1 MKVVFM
7 GISQRSGI
15 SNKGQGTPYEM
26 SKIHFA
32 MNIEEINTPNM
43 TASGIGYQE
52 RQLDI
57 DPLCIDQ
64 FQALTPLTEVD
75 VTVEPKPNNF
85 SQTWVVGLN
94 QK

>member
-15 SNKGQGTPYEM
+15 SNKGQGNPYEM
-26 SKIHFA
+26 NKVHLA
-32 MNIEEINTPNM
+32 TPIEEINAAYM
-43 TASGIGYQE
+43 TVTGVGYQE

-57 DPLCIDQ
+57 DPLCIPQ
-64 FQALTPLTEVD
+64 FQKLDPFTSID

-85 SQTWVVGLN
+85 SQTWVVGLS
-94 QK
+94 K